1 MCFYNFYMRYF
12 IFYRVQIFSLFATI
26 LACFIVPSS
35 PLFSTNPPS
44 ISYQCTQIKF
54 EYGGGSGDLPSL
66 VPLERASLSLSC
78 TDGPVLMSE
87 LFAGLE
93 TPLILSLEDFHRMG
107 ELATHYLRS
116 LGLEGLVVFPDPNQ
130 IDPVSGRDLRLN
142 GEGGIRFLIWVS
154 RLQAVEL
161 EDGGVNQSI
170 FTRLQSIAEKSVGDK
185 SPHPLTSSDL
195 RFWNRLGRAPSRSSQ
210 VVLSPG
216 ERPGQVVAVVK
227 LRPKVNPQ
235 FSIMASNSGTP
246 TTGEWILG
254 ASYTNEQL
262 SGADDLLGLSYLS
275 SDTGERRA
283 YSVSYRRPVLFP
295 DILELGIGLGY
306 SNYDASSFA
315 VTKIDFAGETRS
327 ADLSVRW
334 NPLGTEFEK
343 YSFSFEAGVR
353 GERVQSSNSL
363 IAGEA
368 DAGMVTPS
376 VSVRLS
382 TKGEYLR
389 TESRLSLRGNV
400 QSISTSNQSLLGGV
414 NTKDRFERLSI
425 DYLESFKLGKWLSD
439 QFPDSF
445 SESWSGQILL
455 TRARADF
462 ALRDQRHLPQHQ
474 FIAGGTGSVRGYPE
488 SPIAGDSGYS
498 ISIEHRI
505 PLPDSLLGE
514 GNPLRT
520 TLIPFV
526 DWGETFVTDPLF
538 YESDQSILG
547 AGVGLEIKAPRG
559 GSARIDFAAPLR
571 EIITNGTILEGTRS
585 GDHRVHASVNWKF

>member
-1 MCFYNFYMRYF
+1 MKRYISWF
-12 IFYRVQIFSLFATI
+12 VRKFATLLI
-26 LACFIVPSS
+26 CSV
-35 PLFSTNPPS
+35 LFSYSLYPANS
-44 ISYQCTQIKF
+44 HSLRYECSAISF
-54 EYGGGSGDLPSL
+54 VYGGSSTGLPDLN
-66 VPLERASLSLSC
+66 PLGQASLELSSIK
-78 TDGPVLMSE
+78 GPVLLSQLFLKSE
-87 LFAGLE
+87 NSFFLN
-93 TPLILSLEDFHRMG
+93 LEDFHRIG
-107 ELATHYLRS
+107 EVATHYLRS
-116 LGLEGLVVFPDPNQ
+116 LGFEGLVVFPDPNQ
-130 IDPVSGRDLRLN
+130 IDPVSGRDLRAQ

-154 RLQAVEL
+154 RLQGVEL
-161 EDGGVNQSI
+161 EDGGINQ
-170 FTRLQSIAEKSVGDK
+170 TVYPRLQSIAEQSTEDNFLR
-185 SPHPLTSSDL
+185 PLTSGDL
-195 RFWNRLGRAPSRSSQ
+195 RFWNRFGRAPSRTSQ

-216 ERPGQVVAVVK
+216 ERPGHVVAVVK
-227 LRPKVNPQ
+227 LRPRLNPQ

-246 TTGEWILG
+246 TTGEWIMG
-254 ASYTNEQL
+254 ASYTHDQL
-262 SGADDLLGLSYLS
+262 SGADDPVGLSFLS
-275 SDTGERRA
+275 SDTGERKA
-283 YSVSYRRPVLFP
+283 YSASYRRPVLFP
-295 DILELGIGLGY
+295 DILELGISFGY

-353 GERVQSSNSL
+353 GELVQASNSL

-368 DAGMVTPS
+368 DADMVIPS

-389 TESRLSLRGNV
+389 TESRLSLRANV
-400 QSISTSNQSLLGGV
+400 QAIPVSDQSLLGGV
-414 NTKDRFERLSI
+414 NTKDKFERISI
-425 DYLESFKLGKWLSD
+425 DYLESFKLGKWLTD
-439 QFPDSF
+439 RFAETF
-445 SESWSGQILL
+445 SEAWDGHILF

-498 ISIEHRI
+498 ISLEHRI
-505 PLPDSLLGE
+505 PLPVSSLGE
-514 GNPLRT
+514 GSLLRS

-547 AGVGLEIKAPRG
+547 AGVGLELKAPRG
-559 GSARIDFAAPLR
+559 GSARIDFARPLR
-571 EIITNGTILEGTRS
+571 EIVNNGTILEGTRS
-585 GDHRVHASVNWKF
+585 GDHRVHASINWKF